1 MPETRDQLV
10 VFVICF
16 TVVAGY
22 FLLSV
27 AGASALALSS
37 QFDKIPLHTGEPST
51 GSDDDK
57 ADVERKRPESSAA
70 SSSGSEPTETQRIS
84 AGEGMSNIAAS
95 MESAAETLAG
105 ALTDMAKNMSPAPAP
120 DATLVGALTGVVD
133 PILPPAPSDT
143 ASATDIR
150 TAAMNMIEDEE
161 GLSDNDVACA
171 ASCIVANTELA
182 RAYIAIKSR
191 GARTALIQ
199 GAMER
204 LRDLR

>member
-1 MPETRDQLV
+1 MPETRDRLV
-10 VFVICF
+10 VFVVCF

-37 QFDKIPLHTGEPST
+37 QFYNVPFHTGEPST

-57 ADVERKRPESSAA
+57 ADMEHKRAKSSTA

-105 ALTDMAKNMSPAPAP
+105 ALVDMAKNMCPTSAL
-120 DATLVGALTGVVD
+120 DATLAGALTGVVD

-161 GLSDNDVACA
+161 GFSDNDLTCA
-171 ASCIVANTELA
+171 ASCIIANAELA
-182 RAYIAIKSR
+182 RGYIAIRSR

-199 GAMER
+199 GAMEK
-204 LRDLR
+204 LRGLK

>member
-1 MPETRDQLV
+1 MPETRDRLV

-16 TVVAGY
+16 TAVAGY

-37 QFDKIPLHTGEPST
+37 QFDKVPFHTGEPST

-57 ADVERKRPESSAA
+57 ADVERKRTKSSAA
-70 SSSGSEPTETQRIS
+70 SSSGGEPTEIQRIS

-105 ALTDMAKNMSPAPAP
+105 ALVDLAKNMCPASAS
-120 DATLVGALTGVVD
+120 DATLVGALTGV
-133 PILPPAPSDT
+133 DT
-143 ASATDIR
+143 ASATEIR

-161 GLSDNDVACA
+161 GFSDNDLKTSPARRV
-171 ASCIVANTELA
+171 LA
-182 RAYIAIKSR
+182 RGYIAIKSR

-199 GAMER
+199 GAMEG
-204 LRDLR
+204 LRNLK

>member
-1 MPETRDQLV
+1 MPETRDRLV

-37 QFDKIPLHTGEPST
+37 QFDKVPFHTGEPST
-51 GSDDDK
+51 GSDDK
-57 ADVERKRPESSAA
+57 ADVERKRAESSTA
-70 SSSGSEPTETQRIS
+70 SSSGSEPIETQRIS
-84 AGEGMSNIAAS
+84 TGERMSNIAAS
-95 MESAAETLAG
+95 MENAAEMLAG
-105 ALTDMAKNMSPAPAP
+105 ALVDLAKNMCPTSAS
-120 DATLVGALTGVVD
+120 DATLPGALTGVVD

-161 GLSDNDVACA
+161 GFSDNDLACA
-171 ASCIVANTELA
+171 ASCVIANAELA

-199 GAMER
+199 GVMER
-204 LRDLR
+204 LRGLK